1 MAPSEPVECSEKFK
15 PTPCMRYY
23 LPLLGNPHQN
33 EALAAKYKAA
43 FGDACYKS
51 DVPTPT
57 FSCFYKKADVVGTA
71 TKEGKACVDAK
82 MIATI
87 FGASPYADQYK
98 CQPSGTDYSLQVGP
112 DVMNVIYIK
121 YGEAPL
127 ETSLIDVNGV
137 PTAINGPYRNLP
149 EPPNVKVGGSFY
161 CASGQVGAD
170 GKPIMQRKWILEV
183 NRKAHGG
190 VIHSD
195 FAGFTWPC
203 DEPGKPICT
212 EETELIDGSPDLAK
226 AAQVHHEVRATDRRG
241 CKWGTNSNSNAVVIS
256 RKLNR
261 FFWYKYPSANEVN
274 WVNNIPPYTP

>member
-1 MAPSEPVECSEKFK
+1 MLF
-15 PTPCMRYY
+15 Y
-23 LPLLGNPHQN
+23 LPLLGNPHKD
-33 EALAAKYKAA
+33 EALAAKYRAA

-57 FSCFYKKADVVGTA
+57 FNCFYKKADVAGTA
-71 TKEGKACVDAK
+71 TKEGKACADAK

-98 CQPSGTDYSLQVGP
+98 CEPSGSDYSLQVGP
-112 DVMNVIYIK
+112 DVSNVIYIK

-149 EPPNVKVGGSFY
+149 EPPNVKVGGSFH
-161 CASGQVGAD
+161 CASGQGPNITQWDFIIAT
-170 GKPIMQRKWILEV
+170 

-212 EETELIDGSPDLAK
+212 EETELIKGSSDLAK
-226 AAQVHHEVRATDRRG
+226 AVQVHHEVRATDRRR
-241 CKWGTNSNSNAVVIS
+241 CDWGTNSNSNAVVIS
-256 RKLNR
+256 WKLNR
-261 FFWYKYPSANEVN
+261 YFWYRYPSANEVN